1 MVGKKLLLTIAGVT
15 LLAGTSYAQQRRETH
30 THPVIHSPGSPGPR
44 GPTPFERKVNPTW
57 HDFQHHESDVRV
69 HPRRNGNSFLP
80 MPNSWRGDVHN
91 FDRDRWGRGEWHHER
106 HNGRFGWWWVIG
118 PEWRAIFDLRSRAMP
133 PANPSRSAGSCFHL
147 PQCVIH
153 SCSNLSSRTTRR
165 MVRICAVSRT
175 TSCGRISRTCR
186 CFTRQFAGY

>member
-15 LLAGTSYAQQRRETH
+15 LLAGTSYAQQRHETP

-106 HNGRFGWWWVIG
+106 HNGRFGWWWVVG
-118 PEWRAIFDLRSRAMP
+118 PEWYFFDAPIYPYPDSFVP
-133 PANPSRSAGSCFHL
+133 PGEEFGWWYWCEDYQEYYPYVTDCPSGWEPVL
-147 PQCVIH
+147 P
-153 SCSNLSSRTTRR
+153 RD
-165 MVRICAVSRT
+165 
-175 TSCGRISRTCR
+175 
-186 CFTRQFAGY
+186 